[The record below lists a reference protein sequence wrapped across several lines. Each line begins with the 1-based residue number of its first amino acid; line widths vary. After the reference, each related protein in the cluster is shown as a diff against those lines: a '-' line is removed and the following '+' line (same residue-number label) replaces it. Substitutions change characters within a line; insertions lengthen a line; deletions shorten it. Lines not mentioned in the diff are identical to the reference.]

1 MSKKFMSYQTVRIT
15 DKEYERFGQVGT
27 FVGDGDVA
35 GEVAVKFEGA
45 KPEDEQVTDTF
56 PEDAVEAI

>member
-1 MSKKFMSYQTVRIT
+1 MSKKFMSYQTVRIV
-15 DKEYERFGQVGT
+15 DESYERHGQVGT

-35 GEVAVKFEGA
+35 GEVAVKFEGE